1 MQEIPQ
7 SKQNAIKILNN
18 QLELITQEKQN
29 AIKILNNQ
37 LKLIT
42 QESEKN
48 PNQLIELTDA
58 MCKVVSVL
66 KSLCES
72 GITWRV

>member
-1 MQEIPQ
+1 MQEISQ

-18 QLELITQEKQN
+18 QLE
-29 AIKILNNQ
+29 
-37 LKLIT
+37 LIT

-58 MCKVVSVL
+58 MCKVVSAL

-72 GITWRV
+72 DITWRV